1 MSLAFPTF
9 LLSAALAA
17 VLSITTLPAQA
28 NDGLAA
34 SQAIDT
40 GPFRRV
46 EVSGEAEIV
55 LVQGDREAVEVEGST
70 RRRTLIRVRN
80 EGDTLR
86 LTADEDTGF
95 RSLFSLGSAGHP
107 VRITVHFRTL
117 DTLALSGRVKA
128 SAAAVKVPALA
139 VKASGAANVQI
150 DALDTGSFRFAGSG
164 AVKGE
169 VSGRATQ
176 QEVSISGAGQFRA
189 AGLNT
194 ERAVVRVSGAGRVVV
209 HATRAL
215 DAQISGAG
223 TIDYLG
229 SPEVRQRVSG
239 AGRIRQIP
247 GAAAIAPGVNAP
259 GMPRAA
265 SPA

>member
-1 MSLAFPTF
+1 MPLALPTF

-17 VLSITTLPAQA
+17 VFSVATLPVQA
-28 NDGLAA
+28 SDGHAV

-40 GPFRRV
+40 GPFRRI
-46 EVSGEAEIV
+46 EVSGQAEIV
-55 LVQGDREAVEVEGST
+55 LAQGDREAVVVEGST
-70 RRRTLIRVRN
+70 RRHAVIRVRN
-80 EGDTLR
+80 EGETLR
-86 LTADEDTGF
+86 VTAGEDAGG
-95 RSLFSLGSAGHP
+95 RPLFSLGSGGAP

-117 DTLALSGRVKA
+117 ETLALSGNVKL
-128 SAAAVKVPALA
+128 SAASVKVPALV
-139 VKASGAANVQI
+139 VKASGAAQVQM

-169 VSGRATQ
+169 VSGRAAQ

-189 AGLNT
+189 GGLAS

-209 HATRAL
+209 NAARTL

-239 AGRIRQIP
+239 AGRIRQVP
-247 GAAAIAPGVNAP
+247 GAEALAPVLNAP
-259 GMPRAA
+259 ARTAAA
-265 SPA
+265 STA